1 MQIQQS
7 IWLILHNVDKKY
19 TRQFNTSVWM
29 NPFILSADSATIM
42 WFYETVLWDT
52 LIWGICFSK
61 YQTKNINSENSYLRY
76 FMDN

>member
-1 MQIQQS
+1 
-7 IWLILHNVDKKY
+7 
-19 TRQFNTSVWM
+19 M
-29 NPFILSADSATIM
+29 NLFILSADSETIM

-61 YQTKNINSENSYLRY
+61 YQTKNRISENSYLGY